1 MTKNHLED
9 IKWNKT
15 KNRFTKGCST
25 MGVKNKTWQWV
36 LRKPEQQTIASLKD
50 TLWCLIFIV
59 YVTEE
64 ARYLKGHSKGL
75 TEGEPYP
82 EGSRW
87 HHLIGWELDKRK
99 GQKRSSQARVLTSRV
114 PFFCVSWQ
122 VLTWTALLLLVK
134 SLSQMFLLWYKW
146 DFYLFCFS
154 FFFF

>member
-1 MTKNHLED
+1 M
-9 IKWNKT
+9 
-15 KNRFTKGCST
+15 
-25 MGVKNKTWQWV
+25 

-87 HHLIGWELDKRK
+87 HHLIGWGPQRNKTEKI
-99 GQKRSSQARVLTSRV
+99 S
-114 PFFCVSWQ
+114 
-122 VLTWTALLLLVK
+122 
-134 SLSQMFLLWYKW
+134 
-146 DFYLFCFS
+146 
-154 FFFF
+154 